1 MSPIPGVALLLLL
14 AVAVLLAPNAACA
27 ASLVPPPG
35 FTMSARESDKDGHAC
50 PTDSKPY
57 TGAMD
62 FPSKF
67 EGSDSARDDLNKKAE
82 AEYKRRIAPI
92 RAMERGVSQQ
102 VEDYLRTRKP
112 EALSCAL
119 QLLQDWA
126 QADALRGKSST
137 HTGKSMR
144 KWALGSIASAYLR
157 LKFSASAP
165 LQEHPQLVR
174 EVESWLQDLSEQ
186 VVPEWDAPP
195 MKKMNNHEYWA
206 AWSVMAAAV
215 ALDRHDLFEWAF
227 RQFKVATG
235 QIDAQGYLP
244 NELKRDTRALYYH
257 NYALTPLAMMASFA
271 KANGQDLTQSERD
284 ALDRLA
290 QRVLSGVADPAPF
303 ARRTGNRQIT
313 KDFEQRSKFAWME
326 PYCWTFACDADLRAR
341 LEQLR
346 PLKNYRLGG
355 NLTDLFAP
363 LTAPAKETL

>member
-1 MSPIPGVALLLLL
+1 MSPIPGVALLLL
-14 AVAVLLAPNAACA
+14 AVAVLLAPNATCA

-195 MKKMNNHEYWA
+195 MKNMNNHEYWA